1 MSNQVPIQT
10 IIAKRMLARLQ
21 NKLPMTM
28 YANKDFQSELSDSQK
43 RAGGIIN
50 ITKPPLFNVR
60 SGEVMEVQST
70 EIPTISTSLN
80 MFGVDVSASQLDLQI
95 SYDAVQN
102 GMIDGTLDG
111 AAAALAAKIEADGFN
126 LALKVANVV
135 GTPGTAITDPSVLAT
150 AGALIT
156 SNGSNLAG
164 NRIGLLNSFQ
174 NASFA
179 TGVKNYFNPTTIVNK
194 AYADG
199 RLGEGYGFDLY
210 DEPVAGTFTAG
221 TYGGSPVTTAT
232 LAAGNAI
239 TTSGWTATTT
249 TLNVGDTFT
258 IGSGATGVYNRNP
271 QTGLSTGAL
280 KNFVVATKT
289 VTDGGG
295 LSTITIGEDGII
307 LSGPRQNVISATGTS
322 VFASGAAITVTSGAS
337 GTVSKQSLVY
347 DKNAFT
353 FAMVPLAKVP
363 TNLGVSSTVVNDKTS
378 GLSISMKEFY
388 DGKTNQRMVRFDVLY
403 AWLET
408 YPQIAA
414 RILG

>member
-10 IIAKRMLARLQ
+10 IVAKRMLARLQ
-21 NKLPMTM
+21 NKLPMTAN
-28 YANKDFQSELSDSQK
+28 ANKDFQADLSDSQK
-43 RAGGIIN
+43 RSGGIIN
-50 ITKPPLFNVR
+50 ITKPPLYNVR
-60 SGEVMEVQST
+60 TGEVMDIQNTVV
-70 EIPTISTSLN
+70 PAVSTSLN
-80 MFGVDVSASQLDLQI
+80 MFGVDISASQLDLQI

-102 GMIDGTLDG
+102 GMIDGALDG
-111 AAAALAAKIEADGFN
+111 AASALAAKIEADGFN

-150 AGALIT
+150 AGATIT
-156 SNGSNLAG
+156 SNGALIG
-164 NRIGLLNSFQ
+164 RNRVGLLNSFQ

-179 TGVKNYFNPTTIVNK
+179 TGVKSYFNPVSTVNA

-199 RLGEGYGFDLY
+199 LLGNGYGFDLY
-210 DEPVAGTFTAG
+210 DEPVAGTFTSG
-221 TYGGSPVTTAT
+221 TYGGTPLTNGVLTEGFTIVTD
-232 LAAGNAI
+232 
-239 TTSGWTATTT
+239 GWTITTT

-258 IGSGATGVYNRNP
+258 IAGCYNRNP

-289 VTDGGG
+289 TTDGSGN
-295 LSTITIGEDGII
+295 STITIGEDGII

-322 VFASGAAITVTSGAS
+322 VIADNSAITVTSGAS
-337 GTVSKQSLVY
+337 NTTSKQSLVY

-363 TNLGVSSTVVNDKTS
+363 SNMGVMSTVVSDKMS
-378 GLSISMKEFY
+378 GLSISMKEGY
-388 DGKTNQRMVRFDVLY
+388 DITNNQRVVRFDVLY

-408 YPQIAA
+408 YPQIAC

>member
-1 MSNQVPIQT
+1 MTNQVPIQT
-10 IIAKRMLARLQ
+10 VIAKRMLSRLQ
-21 NKLPMTM
+21 NKLPMTAN
-28 YANKDFQSELSDSQK
+28 ANKDFQSELSNSQK

-70 EIPTISTSLN
+70 IIPSVSTNLN

-102 GMIDGTLDG
+102 GMIDGVLDG
-111 AAAALAAKIEADGFN
+111 AASALAAKIEADGFA

-135 GTPGTAITDPSVLAT
+135 GTPGTAITDPSILAT

-156 SNGSNLAG
+156 SNGALIG
-164 NRIGLLNSFQ
+164 RNRVGLLNSFQ

-179 TGVKNYFNPTTIVNK
+179 TGVKSYFNPVSTVNA

-199 RLGEGYGFDLY
+199 LLGNGYGFDLY
-210 DEPVAGTFTAG
+210 DEPVAGTFTSG
-221 TYGGSPVTTAT
+221 TYGGTPLTNGVLATGNTIVTD
-232 LAAGNAI
+232 
-239 TTSGWTATTT
+239 GWTVTTT

-258 IGSGATGVYNRNP
+258 IAGCFNRNP

-289 VTDGGG
+289 VTDGSGN
-295 LSTITIGEDGII
+295 STITIGEDGII
-307 LSGPRQNVISATGTS
+307 LTGPRQNVISASGTS
-322 VFASGAAITVTSGAS
+322 VIADNSAITVTSGAS
-337 GTVSKQSLVY
+337 NTTSKQSLVY

-363 TNLGVSSTVVNDKTS
+363 SNMGVMSTVVNDKMS
-378 GLSISMKEFY
+378 GLSISMKEGY
-388 DGKTNQRMVRFDVLY
+388 DMTNNQRTVRFDVLY

>member
-10 IIAKRMLARLQ
+10 VVAKRMLARLQ
-21 NKLPMTM
+21 NKLPMTAN
-28 YANKDFQSELSDSQK
+28 ANKDFQADLSDSQK

-50 ITKPPLFNVR
+50 ITKPPLYNVR
-60 SGEVMEVQST
+60 SGEVMDIQNTVV
-70 EIPTISTSLN
+70 PAISTNLN
-80 MFGVDVSASQLDLQI
+80 MFGVDISASQLDLQI

-102 GMIDGTLDG
+102 GMIDGALDG
-111 AAAALAAKIEADGFN
+111 AASALAAKIEADGFN

-135 GTPGTAITDPSVLAT
+135 GTPGSTITDPSVLAE

-156 SNGSNLAG
+156 SNGALIG
-164 NRIGLLNSFQ
+164 RNRVGLLNSFQ

-179 TGVKNYFNPTTIVNK
+179 TGVKSYFNPASTVNA

-199 RLGEGYGFDLY
+199 LLGNGYGFDLY

-221 TYGGSPVTTAT
+221 TYGGTPVTNGANQS
-232 LAAGNAI
+232 G
-239 TTSGWTATTT
+239 TSLVTDGWTATTT
-249 TLNVGDTFT
+249 SLNVGDTFT
-258 IGSGATGVYNRNP
+258 IAGMYNRNP
-271 QTGLSTGAL
+271 QTGLSTGRL
-280 KNFVVATKT
+280 KNFVVAAQT
-289 VTDGGG
+289 VTDGSGN
-295 LSTITIGEDGII
+295 STITLGEDGII
-307 LSGPRQNVISATGTS
+307 LSGPRQNVIN
-322 VFASGAAITVTSGAS
+322 ASGGATFADNLTITVTSGAS
-337 GTVSKQSLVY
+337 GAVSKQSLVY

-363 TNLGVSSTVVNDKTS
+363 SNMGVMSTVVSDKMS
-378 GLSISMKEFY
+378 GLSISMKEGY
-388 DGKTNQRMVRFDVLY
+388 DITNNQRVVRFDVLY

>member
-1 MSNQVPIQT
+1 MSNTVPIQT
-10 IIAKRMLARLQ
+10 IVAKRMLARLQ
-21 NKLPMTM
+21 NKLPMTAN
-28 YANKDFQSELSDSQK
+28 ANKDFQSELADSQK

-50 ITKPPLFNVR
+50 IQKPPLFNVR
-60 SGEVMEVQST
+60 TGEIMDIQDTIV
-70 EIPTISTSLN
+70 PAISTNLN

-102 GMIDGTLDG
+102 GMIDGVLDG
-111 AAAALAAKIEADGFN
+111 AASALAAKIEADGFA

-135 GTPGTAITDPSVLAT
+135 GTPGTAITNPSVLAT
-150 AGALIT
+150 AGAQIT
-156 SNGSNLAG
+156 SNGG
-164 NRIGLLNSFQ
+164 TIGGRNRVALLNSFQ

-179 TGVKNYFNPTTIVNK
+179 GGLQAFFNPVKTVSD

-199 RLGEGYGFDLY
+199 FLGQGYGFDVY
-210 DEPVAGTFTAG
+210 DEPVASTFTAG
-221 TYGGSPVTTAT
+221 TYGGTPLTNGANQSGFTLVTDGWTPT
-232 LAAGNAI
+232 
-239 TTSGWTATTT
+239 TTS
-249 TLNVGDTFT
+249 LNVGDTFT
-258 IGSGATGVYNRNP
+258 IAGMFNRNP

-289 VTDGGG
+289 VTDGSGN
-295 LSTITIGEDGII
+295 STITIGEDGII
-307 LSGPRQNVISATGTS
+307 LSGPRQNVIN
-322 VFASGAAITVTSGAS
+322 ASGGSTFADNLTITVTSGAS
-337 GTVSKQSLVY
+337 GTVSRQSLVY

-363 TNLGVSSTVVNDKTS
+363 SNMGVMSTVVNDKMS
-378 GLSISMKEFY
+378 GLSISMKEGY
-388 DGKTNQRMVRFDVLY
+388 DITNNQRVVRFDVLY

>member
-10 IIAKRMLARLQ
+10 IVAKRMLARLQ
-21 NKLPMTM
+21 NKLPMTAN
-28 YANKDFQSELSDSQK
+28 ANKDFQSDLADSQK

-50 ITKPPLFNVR
+50 IQKPPLFNVR
-60 SGEVMEVQST
+60 TGEVMDIQNTIV
-70 EIPTISTSLN
+70 PAISTNLN
-80 MFGVDVSASQLDLQI
+80 MFGVDVSASQLDLQL

-102 GMIDGTLDG
+102 GMIDGVLDG
-111 AAAALAAKIEADGFN
+111 AAAALAAKIEADGFA

-135 GTPGTAITDPSVLAT
+135 GTPGTTITNPSVLAT
-150 AGALIT
+150 AGAQIT
-156 SNGSNLAG
+156 SNGG
-164 NRIGLLNSFQ
+164 TIGGRNRVALLNSFQ

-179 TGVKNYFNPTTIVNK
+179 GGLQAFFNPVKTVSD

-199 RLGEGYGFDLY
+199 FLGQGYGFEVY
-210 DEPVAGTFTAG
+210 DEPVASTFTAG
-221 TYGGSPVTTAT
+221 TYGGTPLTNGVLTEGFTIVTD
-232 LAAGNAI
+232 
-239 TTSGWTATTT
+239 GWTATTT
-249 TLNVGDTFT
+249 SLNVGDTFT
-258 IGSGATGVYNRNP
+258 ISGCFNRNP

-289 VTDGGG
+289 VTDGSGN
-295 LSTITIGEDGII
+295 STITIGEDGII
-307 LSGPRQNVISATGTS
+307 LNGPRQNVISATGTN
-322 VFASGAAITVTSGAS
+322 VIADNQTITVTSGAS
-337 GTVSKQSLVY
+337 GTVSRQSLVY

-363 TNLGVSSTVVNDKTS
+363 SNMGVMSTVVSDKMS
-378 GLSISMKEFY
+378 GLSISMKEGY
-388 DGKTNQRMVRFDVLY
+388 DISNNQRVVRFDVLY

>member
-10 IIAKRMLARLQ
+10 VVAKRMLARLQ
-21 NKLPMTM
+21 NKLPMTAN
-28 YANKDFQSELSDSQK
+28 ANKDFQSDLADSQK

-50 ITKPPLFNVR
+50 ITKPPLYSVR
-60 SGEVMEVQST
+60 SGEVMDIQST
-70 EIPTISTSLN
+70 VVPAISTQLN
-80 MFGVDVSASQLDLQI
+80 MFGVDISASQLDLQI

-102 GMIDGTLDG
+102 GMIDGALDG
-111 AAAALAAKIEADGFN
+111 AASALAAKIEADGFN

-135 GTPGTAITDPSVLAT
+135 GTPGTTLTDPGYLAT

-156 SNGSNLAG
+156 SNGALIG
-164 NRIGLLNSFQ
+164 RNRIGLLNSFQ

-179 TGVKNYFNPTTIVNK
+179 TGVKSYFNPVSTVNA

-199 RLGEGYGFDLY
+199 MLGNGYGFDLY

-221 TYGGSPVTTAT
+221 TYGGTPLTNGANQS
-232 LAAGNAI
+232 GNSLI
-239 TTSGWTATTT
+239 TDGWTATTT
-249 TLNVGDTFT
+249 SLNVGDTFT
-258 IGSGATGVYNRNP
+258 IAGMYNRNP

-289 VTDGGG
+289 VTDGSGN
-295 LSTITIGEDGII
+295 STIAIGEDGII
-307 LSGPRQNVISATGTS
+307 LSGPRQNV
-322 VFASGAAITVTSGAS
+322 VNASGGNTFADNLAITVTSGAS
-337 GTVSKQSLVY
+337 GAVSKQSLVY

-363 TNLGVSSTVVNDKTS
+363 SNMGVMSTVVSDKMS
-378 GLSISMKEFY
+378 GLSISMKEGY
-388 DGKTNQRMVRFDVLY
+388 DITNNQRVVRFDVLY

-408 YPQIAA
+408 YPQIAC

>member
-21 NKLPMTM
+21 NKLPMT
-28 YANKDFQSELSDSQK
+28 ANSNKDFQAEVSDSQK

-60 SGEVMEVQST
+60 SGEVMDIQNTVVPAVST
-70 EIPTISTSLN
+70 NLN

-102 GMIDGTLDG
+102 GMIDGVLDG
-111 AAAALAAKIEADGFN
+111 AASALAAKIEADGFA

-135 GTPGTAITDPSVLAT
+135 GTPGTAITDPSVLAE

-156 SNGSNLAG
+156 SNGALIG
-164 NRIGLLNSFQ
+164 RNRVGLLNSFQ

-179 TGVKNYFNPTTIVNK
+179 TGVKNYFNPVSTVNA

-199 RLGEGYGFDLY
+199 LLGNGYGFDLY
-210 DEPVAGTFTAG
+210 DEPVAGTFTSG
-221 TYGGSPVTTAT
+221 VYGGTPLTNGV
-232 LAAGNAI
+232 LAAGNTI
-239 TTSGWTATTT
+239 VTDGWTATTT

-258 IGSGATGVYNRNP
+258 ISGVFNRNP

-280 KNFVVATKT
+280 KNFVVAVKT
-289 VTDGGG
+289 VTDGSGN
-295 LSTITIGEDGII
+295 STITIGEDGII
-307 LSGPRQNVISATGTS
+307 LSGPRQNVIN
-322 VFASGAAITVTSGAS
+322 ASGGNTFPDGLTITVTSGAS
-337 GTVSKQSLVY
+337 GVTSKESLVY

-363 TNLGVSSTVVNDKTS
+363 SNMGVMSTVVNDKMS
-378 GLSISMKEFY
+378 GLSISMKEGY
-388 DGKTNQRMVRFDVLY
+388 DITNNQRVVRFDVLY

>member
-1 MSNQVPIQT
+1 MTNTVPIQT
-10 IIAKRMLARLQ
+10 VIAKRMLARLQ
-21 NKLPMTM
+21 NKLPMT
-28 YANKDFQSELSDSQK
+28 ANVNKDFQSEIGDSQK

-60 SGEVMEVQST
+60 SGEIMDIQST
-70 EIPTISTSLN
+70 TIPAISTSLN

-102 GMIDGTLDG
+102 GMIDGVLDG
-111 AAAALAAKIEADGFN
+111 AASALAAKIEADGFA

-135 GTPGTAITDPSVLAT
+135 GTPGTPITNPNVLAT
-150 AGALIT
+150 ASAQIT
-156 SNGSNLAG
+156 SNGGTIGG
-164 NRIGLLNSFQ
+164 NRIALLNTFQ

-179 TGVKNYFNPTTIVNK
+179 GGMQAFFNPVKTVSD

-199 RLGEGYGFDLY
+199 FLGQGYGFDCY
-210 DEPVAGTFTAG
+210 DEPVASTFTAG
-221 TYGGSPVTTAT
+221 TYGGTPVTNGANQSGFS
-232 LAAGNAI
+232 LI
-239 TTSGWTATTT
+239 TNGWTVNTT

-258 IGSGATGVYNRNP
+258 INTMFNRNP

-289 VTDGGG
+289 VTDGSGN
-295 LSTITIGEDGII
+295 STIAIGEDGII
-307 LSGPRQNVISATGTS
+307 LNGPRQNVIN
-322 VFASGAAITVTSGAS
+322 ASGGNTFADDLTITVTSGAS
-337 GTVSKQSLVY
+337 GVTSRQSLVY

-363 TNLGVSSTVVNDKTS
+363 SNRGVMSTVVSDKMS
-378 GLSISMKEFY
+378 GLSISMNEGY
-388 DGKTNQRMVRFDVLY
+388 DITNNQRLVRFDVLY

-408 YPQIAA
+408 YPQVAA

>member
-1 MSNQVPIQT
+1 MANTVPIQT

-21 NKLPMTM
+21 NKLPMT
-28 YANKDFQSELSDSQK
+28 ANVNKDFQSELADSQK

-60 SGEVMEVQST
+60 SGEIMEVQST
-70 EIPTISTSLN
+70 IVPAVSTNLN

-102 GMIDGTLDG
+102 GMIDGVLDG
-111 AAAALAAKIEADGFN
+111 AASALSAKIEADGFN

-135 GTPGTAITDPSVLAT
+135 GTPGTAITSPDVIAT

-156 SNGSNLAG
+156 SNGALIG
-164 NRIGLLNSFQ
+164 RNRIGLLNSFQ
-174 NASFA
+174 NANFA
-179 TGVKNYFNPTTIVNK
+179 TGVKNYFNPVSTVNA

-199 RLGEGYGFDLY
+199 LLGNGYGFELY
-210 DEPVAGTFTAG
+210 DEPVAGTFTSG
-221 TYGGSPVTTAT
+221 VYGGTPLTNGANQSGFTIVTD
-232 LAAGNAI
+232 
-239 TTSGWTATTT
+239 GWTATTT

-258 IGSGATGVYNRNP
+258 IAGMFNRNP
-271 QTGLSTGAL
+271 QTGLSTGRL
-280 KNFVVATKT
+280 KNFVVAVKT
-289 VTDGGG
+289 VTDGSGN
-295 LSTITIGEDGII
+295 STITIGEDGII
-307 LSGPRQNVISATGTS
+307 LSGPRQNVIN
-322 VFASGAAITVTSGAS
+322 ASGGNTFADNLAITVTSGAS
-337 GTVSKQSLVY
+337 NTTSVQSLLY

-363 TNLGVSSTVVNDKTS
+363 SNMGVMSTVVSDKMS
-378 GLSISMKEFY
+378 GLSISMKEGY
-388 DGKTNQRMVRFDVLY
+388 DITNNQRVVRFDVLY

-408 YPQIAA
+408 YPQIAC

>member
-1 MSNQVPIQT
+1 MTNQVPIQT

-21 NKLPMTM
+21 NKLPMTAN
-28 YANKDFQSELSDSQK
+28 ANKDFQSELSDSQK
-43 RAGGIIN
+43 RAGGVIN

-60 SGEVMEVQST
+60 SGEVMDVQST
-70 EIPTISTSLN
+70 IVPSVSTSLN

-102 GMIDGTLDG
+102 GMIDGVLDG
-111 AAAALAAKIEADGFN
+111 AASALAAKIEADGFA

-156 SNGSNLAG
+156 SNGALIG
-164 NRIGLLNSFQ
+164 RNRVGLLNSFQ

-179 TGVKNYFNPTTIVNK
+179 TGVKSYFNPVSTVNA

-199 RLGEGYGFDLY
+199 LLGNGYGFDLY
-210 DEPVAGTFTAG
+210 DEPVAGTFTSG
-221 TYGGSPVTTAT
+221 TYGGTPLINGV
-232 LAAGNAI
+232 LAAGSTIVTN
-239 TTSGWTATTT
+239 GWTASTT

-258 IGSGATGVYNRNP
+258 IAGCFNRNP

-280 KNFVVATKT
+280 KNFVVAVKT
-289 VTDGGG
+289 VTDGAGN
-295 LSTITIGEDGII
+295 STITIGEDGII
-307 LSGPRQNVISATGTS
+307 LTSPRQNVISASGTS
-322 VFASGAAITVTSGAS
+322 VIASGSAITVTSGAS
-337 GTVSKQSLVY
+337 NTTSKQSLVY

-363 TNLGVSSTVVNDKTS
+363 SNMGVMSTVVNDKMS
-378 GLSISMKEFY
+378 GLSISMKEGY
-388 DGKTNQRMVRFDVLY
+388 DITNNQRVVRFDVLY

>member
-21 NKLPMTM
+21 NKLPMTAN
-28 YANKDFQSELSDSQK
+28 ANKDFQTEIGDSQK
-43 RAGGIIN
+43 RSGGIIN
-50 ITKPPLFNVR
+50 VTKPPLFNVR
-60 SGEVMEVQST
+60 TGEIMEVQST
-70 EIPTISTSLN
+70 IVPAISTNLN

-95 SYDAVQN
+95 SYDAVQS
-102 GMIDGTLDG
+102 GMIDGVLDG
-111 AAAALAAKIEADGFN
+111 AASALAAKIEADGFN

-135 GTPGTAITDPSVLAT
+135 GTPGSAITDPSVLAT

-156 SNGSNLAG
+156 SNGG
-164 NRIGLLNSFQ
+164 MIGKRNRVGLLNSFQ

-179 TGVKNYFNPTTIVNK
+179 TGVKNYFNPVSTVSN

-199 RLGEGYGFDLY
+199 FLGEGYGFDLF

-221 TYGGSPVTTAT
+221 TYGGTPLTNGV
-232 LAAGNAI
+232 LAAGNTI
-239 TTSGWTATTT
+239 VTDGWTVTTT

-258 IGSGATGVYNRNP
+258 IAGVFNRNP

-280 KNFVVATKT
+280 KNFVVAVKT
-289 VTDGGG
+289 VTDGSGN
-295 LSTITIGEDGII
+295 STITIGEDGII
-307 LSGPRQNVISATGTS
+307 LTGPRQNVISATGTS
-322 VFASGAAITVTSGAS
+322 VFADNSPITVTSGAS

-363 TNLGVSSTVVNDKTS
+363 SNMGVMSTVVNDKMS
-378 GLSISMKEFY
+378 GLSISMKEGY
-388 DGKTNQRMVRFDVLY
+388 DITNNQRVVRFDVLY

-408 YPQIAA
+408 YPQLAA

>member
-10 IIAKRMLARLQ
+10 IVAKRMLARLQ
-21 NKLPMTM
+21 NKLPMTAN
-28 YANKDFQSELSDSQK
+28 ANKDFQADLSDSQK
-43 RAGGIIN
+43 RSGGIIN
-50 ITKPPLFNVR
+50 ITKPPLYNVR
-60 SGEVMEVQST
+60 TGEVMDIQNAVV
-70 EIPTISTSLN
+70 PAVSTSLN
-80 MFGVDVSASQLDLQI
+80 MFGVDISASQLDLQI

-102 GMIDGTLDG
+102 GMIDGALDG
-111 AAAALAAKIEADGFN
+111 AASALAAKIEADGFN

-150 AGALIT
+150 AGATIT
-156 SNGSNLAG
+156 SNGALIG
-164 NRIGLLNSFQ
+164 RNRVGLLNSFQ

-179 TGVKNYFNPTTIVNK
+179 TGVKSYFNPVSTVNA

-199 RLGEGYGFDLY
+199 LLGNGYGFDLY
-210 DEPVAGTFTAG
+210 DEPVAGTFTSG
-221 TYGGSPVTTAT
+221 TYGGTPLTNGVLTEGFTIVTD
-232 LAAGNAI
+232 
-239 TTSGWTATTT
+239 GWTITTT

-258 IGSGATGVYNRNP
+258 IAGCYNRNP

-289 VTDGGG
+289 TTDGSGN
-295 LSTITIGEDGII
+295 STITIGEDGII

-322 VFASGAAITVTSGAS
+322 VIADNSAITVTSGAS
-337 GTVSKQSLVY
+337 NTTSKQSLVY

-363 TNLGVSSTVVNDKTS
+363 SNMGVMSTVVSDKMS
-378 GLSISMKEFY
+378 GLSISMKEGY
-388 DGKTNQRMVRFDVLY
+388 DITNNQRVVRFDVLY

-408 YPQIAA
+408 YPQIAC

>member
-10 IIAKRMLARLQ
+10 IVAKRLLSRLQ
-21 NKLPMTM
+21 NKLPMT
-28 YANKDFQSELSDSQK
+28 ANVNKDFQTDLADSQK

-50 ITKPPLFNVR
+50 VQKPPMFDVR

-70 EIPTISTSLN
+70 TIPAISTSLN

-95 SYDAVQN
+95 TYDQVQN

-111 AAAALAAKIEADGFN
+111 AASALAAKIEQDGFD
-126 LALKVANVV
+126 LALKVANTV
-135 GTPGTAITDPSVLAT
+135 GTPGTAITDPGILAT

-156 SNGSNLAG
+156 SNGGLIGSG

-174 NASFA
+174 NANFA
-179 TGVKNYFNPTTIVNK
+179 TGVKNYFNPTSVVSK

-221 TYGGSPVTTAT
+221 VYGGTPLINGASQSGNTLVTD
-232 LAAGNAI
+232 
-239 TTSGWTATTT
+239 GWTVTTT

-258 IGSGATGVYNRNP
+258 IAGVFGVYP
-271 QTGLSTGAL
+271 QSKVSTGQL
-280 KNFVVATKT
+280 KQFVVATKT
-289 VTDGGG
+289 VTDGSGN
-295 LSTITIGEDGII
+295 STITIGEDGII
-307 LSGPRQNVISATGTS
+307 TTGSRRNVSA
-322 VFASGAAITVTSGAS
+322 APADNAAIVVTSGAS
-337 GTVSKQSLVY
+337 GVTSKQSLVY

-363 TNLGVSSTVVNDKTS
+363 TNLGVESTVVNDKMS

-388 DGKTNQRMVRFDVLY
+388 DGRTNQRMVRFDVLY

-408 YPQIAA
+408 YPQIAC

>member
-1 MSNQVPIQT
+1 MTMSNTVPIQT
-10 IIAKRMLARLQ
+10 IIAKRMLSRLQ

-28 YANKDFQSELSDSQK
+28 YANKDFQAELSDSQK

-50 ITKPPLFNVR
+50 ITKPPLFDVR

-70 EIPTISTSLN
+70 EVPAISTSLN
-80 MFGVDVSASQLDLQI
+80 MFGVDVSSSQLDLQI

-111 AAAALAAKIEADGFN
+111 AASALAAKIEADGFA

-135 GTPGTAITDPSVLAT
+135 GTPGTAITDPSIIAT
-150 AGALIT
+150 AGAAIT
-156 SNGSNLAG
+156 SNGANLAG

-210 DEPVAGTFTAG
+210 DEPVAGTFTSG
-221 TYGGSPVTTAT
+221 VYGGTPLTNGVLTAGSTIVTD
-232 LAAGNAI
+232 
-239 TTSGWTATTT
+239 GWTVTTT

-258 IGSGATGVYNRNP
+258 IAGVFNRNP
-271 QTGLSTGAL
+271 QTKLSTGAL

-289 VTDGGG
+289 VTDGSGN
-295 LSTITIGEDGII
+295 STITIGEDGII
-307 LSGPRQNVISATGTS
+307 LAGPRQNVIAADGSST
-322 VFASGAAITVTSGAS
+322 FADNSAITVTSGAS
-337 GTVSKQSLVY
+337 NTTSKQSLVY

-363 TNLGVSSTVVNDKTS
+363 TNLGVSSTVVNDKMS

-388 DGKTNQRMVRFDVLY
+388 DGRTNQRMVRFDVLY

-408 YPQIAA
+408 YPQIAC

>member
-10 IIAKRMLARLQ
+10 VIAKRMLGRLQ
-21 NKLPMTM
+21 NKLPMT
-28 YANKDFQSELSDSQK
+28 ANSNKDFQAELSDSQK

-50 ITKPPLFNVR
+50 ITKPPLYSVR
-60 SGEVMEVQST
+60 SGEVMDIQNTVVPAVST
-70 EIPTISTSLN
+70 NLN
-80 MFGVDVSASQLDLQI
+80 MFGVDISASQLDLQI

-102 GMIDGTLDG
+102 GMIDGALDG
-111 AAAALAAKIEADGFN
+111 AASALAAKIEADGFN

-156 SNGSNLAG
+156 SNGGLIG
-164 NRIGLLNSFQ
+164 RNRIGLLNSFQ

-179 TGVKNYFNPTTIVNK
+179 AGVKSYFNPVSTVNA

-199 RLGEGYGFDLY
+199 LLGNGYGFDLY

-221 TYGGSPVTTAT
+221 TYGGTPLTNGANQSGTLLVTDGWTPT
-232 LAAGNAI
+232 
-239 TTSGWTATTT
+239 TTS
-249 TLNVGDTFT
+249 LNVGDTFT
-258 IGSGATGVYNRNP
+258 IAGMYNRNP

-280 KNFVVATKT
+280 KNFVVAAKT
-289 VTDGGG
+289 TTDGSGN
-295 LSTITIGEDGII
+295 SMITLGEDGII
-307 LSGPRQNVISATGTS
+307 LSGSRQNVISASGGNT
-322 VFASGAAITVTSGAS
+322 FADNLAITVTSGAS

-363 TNLGVSSTVVNDKTS
+363 SNMGVMSTVVSDKMS
-378 GLSISMKEFY
+378 GLSISMKEGY
-388 DGKTNQRMVRFDVLY
+388 DITNNQRVVRFDVLY

-408 YPQIAA
+408 YPQIAC

>member
-1 MSNQVPIQT
+1 MTNQVPIQT

-21 NKLPMTM
+21 NKLPMTAN
-28 YANKDFQSELSDSQK
+28 ANKDFQSELSDSQK

-60 SGEVMEVQST
+60 SGEVMDIQNTVVPSV
-70 EIPTISTSLN
+70 STSLN

-102 GMIDGTLDG
+102 GMIDGVLDG
-111 AAAALAAKIEADGFN
+111 AASALAAKIEADGFN

-156 SNGSNLAG
+156 SNGALIG
-164 NRIGLLNSFQ
+164 RNRVGLLNSFQ

-179 TGVKNYFNPTTIVNK
+179 TGVKSYFNPVSTVNA

-199 RLGEGYGFDLY
+199 LLGNGYGFDLY

-221 TYGGSPVTTAT
+221 TYGGTPLTNGVLTEGFTIVTD
-232 LAAGNAI
+232 
-239 TTSGWTATTT
+239 GWTATTT

-258 IGSGATGVYNRNP
+258 ISGCYNRNP
-271 QTGLSTGAL
+271 QTGRSTGAL
-280 KNFVVATKT
+280 KNFVVAVATT
-289 VTDGGG
+289 TDGSGN
-295 LSTITIGEDGII
+295 STITIGEDGII
-307 LSGPRQNVISATGTS
+307 LNGPRQNVISATGTN
-322 VFASGAAITVTSGAS
+322 VIADGQTITVTSGAS
-337 GTVSKQSLVY
+337 GVTSKQSLVY

-363 TNLGVSSTVVNDKTS
+363 SNMGVMSTVVNDKMS
-378 GLSISMKEFY
+378 GLSISMKEGY
-388 DGKTNQRMVRFDVLY
+388 DITNNQRVVRFDVLY